1 MPLMVWVEIGDES
14 GLPVRIFKNQK
25 AASRR
30 GSWDRISYVL
40 RSMAVSEIRRAIWER
55 DGRRCTHCGRA
66 LTYQSLEMHERLWR
80 GKGGEVSV
88 ENGTSLCG
96 DCHQND
102 KVAGHG
108 NRRPQWSVDR

>member
-1 MPLMVWVEIGDES
+1 MSMPRMVWAELDALGKAI
-14 GLPVRIFKNQK
+14 RILKCQK
-25 AASRR
+25 LRVAI
-30 GSWDRISYVL
+30 DRVAFILKST
-40 RSMAVSEIRRAIWER
+40 AVDDIRRAIWER
-55 DGRRCTHCGRA
+55 DGKRCTHCGRA

-102 KVAGHG
+102 TVAGHG
-108 NRRPQWSVDR
+108 NRRPQWSC